1 MMGNLKAGSC
11 VVRVELDERCFP
23 NAESVALYG
32 DICVRVVLFETDRRF
47 AILSADMPSMFDND
61 LTYCRQLLQE
71 VTGVAPEDA
80 WITVTH
86 CYSAPHTWDLEGRP
100 GGGRAPKSMEKP
112 AIRAAQVRI
121 NDAFRAAYRKA
132 AEGAL
137 ADLREAVV
145 GFGTGTCAINVNRNM
160 YTVDGWWKGV
170 NHAGY
175 TDKTLSVVRIDDLQG
190 NTIAVLYN
198 YSVQI
203 TAGAGPIPD
212 AGGRVANADIC
223 GVASQYIETEFGPDC
238 AAVFLCGAAGDQVP
252 LLLINYCETDKD
264 GKLREGE
271 VSLGMAGFAVVD
283 AQGRTL
289 GNAAAKVAASI
300 TDLRP
305 VSTVRTAQRTYTCG
319 CQKRE
324 GEMRSK
330 RPTHAYSFVPNG
342 NKELPIYAMLL
353 DDIALVGLI
362 PEMDGI
368 TMAQIRE
375 RSPFEKTLTASF
387 VNGNGKSM
395 PQTESYQLLQYTAIN
410 SPFVAGSA
418 EQTRDEALALLT
430 ELKEK

>member
-1 MMGNLKAGSC
+1 MGNFKAGSAVA
-11 VVRVELDERCFP
+11 VVALDDHCFP

-32 DICVRVVLFETDRRF
+32 EICVRAVVFETDRRY

-61 LTYCRQLLQE
+61 LIYCRALLQE
-71 VTGVAPEDA
+71 VAGVAPEDA

-100 GGGRAPKSMEKP
+100 GGGRAPKAMEEP
-112 AIRAAQVRI
+112 AMRAAQVRI
-121 NDAFRAAYRKA
+121 NDAFRTAYRQA
-132 AEGAL
+132 AESAV

-145 GFGTGTCAINVNRNM
+145 GFGSGSCAINVNRNM

-170 NHAGY
+170 NHDGY
-175 TDKTLSVVRIDDLQG
+175 TDRTLSVVRIDDLQG
-190 NTIAVLYN
+190 NPIAILYN

-212 AGGRVANADIC
+212 AGGRVANADIS
-223 GVASQYIETEFGPDC
+223 GMASRYMEQEFGHDC
-238 AAVFLCGAAGDQVP
+238 AAIFLCGAAGDQVP

-264 GKLREGE
+264 GKLRNGE

-283 AQGRTL
+283 AQGKIL

-300 TDLRP
+300 QDLRP
-305 VSTVRTAQRTYTCG
+305 VTTVRTARRDYTCG

-330 RPTHAYSFVPNG
+330 RPTHAYSFVPDG
-342 NKELPIYAMLL
+342 TKELQVHAMLL

-368 TMAQIRE
+368 SVAEIRE
-375 RSPFEKTLTASF
+375 NSPFEKTLVASF

-395 PQTESYQLLQYTAIN
+395 PQAESYELLQYTAIN

-418 EQTRDEALALLT
+418 EQTRDEAVALLN
-430 ELKEK
+430 ELRRN